1 MFNKKQARV
10 RRSTKTRMKIRDGS
24 LSRLSVQRTP
34 KHIYAQI
41 TSPKGDR
48 TLVSASTLETSIR
61 SGATGNKNAA
71 SEVGKLI
78 AERAISVGIKDVS
91 FDRSGYKFK
100 ALNSVAYKKM
110 GNKTFD
116 FIHFRKVNISSS
128 KIRNF

>member
-61 SGATGNKNAA
+61 AGATGNKNAA

-91 FDRSGYKFK
+91 FDRSGYKYHGRVK
-100 ALNSVAYKKM
+100 ALADSAREVGLK
-110 GNKTFD
+110 F
-116 FIHFRKVNISSS
+116 
-128 KIRNF
+128 

>member
-10 RRSTKTRMKIRDGS
+10 RRSTKTRMKIRGGT
-24 LSRLSVQRTP
+24 LSRLSVTRTP

-41 TSPKGDR
+41 TSPKGDQ
-48 TLVSASTLETSIR
+48 TIVSASTLETSIR

-91 FDRSGYKFK
+91 FDRSGYKYHGRVK
-100 ALNSVAYKKM
+100 ALADSAREVGLK
-110 GNKTFD
+110 F
-116 FIHFRKVNISSS
+116 
-128 KIRNF
+128 